1 MILSEFKKNLEAIS
15 ELKFSLENGIEV
27 PEHFHIT
34 EIGTVNKS
42 YIDCGGTHRNE
53 QYISFQLWFSSDV
66 EHRLT
71 PNRLITI
78 LDEAANKMQ
87 LTNLEIEVE
96 YQSDT
101 IGKYGLSFESGIFI
115 LQSKFTNCLA
125 EDQCGISEPKKKVV
139 LSSIKKSSCLPGS
152 GCC

>member
-53 QYISFQLWFSSDV
+53 QYISFQLWFSNDV

>member
-1 MILSEFKKNLEAIS
+1 MILKEFKKNLEAIS

-53 QYISFQLWFSSDV
+53 YYINFQLWFSSDV
-66 EHRLT
+66 EHRLK
-71 PNRLITI
+71 PKKLIEIIDTTA
-78 LDEAANKMQ
+78 EKMP
-87 LTNLEIEVE
+87 LPDVEIEVE
-96 YQSDT
+96 YQGDT
-101 IGKYGLSFESGIFI
+101 IGKYALSFNSGVFI
-115 LQSKFTNCLA
+115 LKSKFTNCLA
-125 EDQCGISEPKKKVV
+125 EDQCVISEPKNKLV
-139 LSSIKKSSCLPGS
+139 LASIEKSSCLPGS